1 MITNSLD
8 WPARKDELIAQMRT
22 LPYSRDFSKMLVN
35 IDTMVLRLSNAEV
48 VARRNKR
55 PFDKLDEL
63 RAVNEAIDTLEQWM
77 IFGRLA
83 A

>member
-1 MITNSLD
+1 MITNSLE
-8 WPARKDELIAQMRT
+8 WHQRRSELQQQMQS

>member
-1 MITNSLD
+1 MITNSLE
-8 WPARKDELIAQMRT
+8 WHQRRSELQQQMQS
-22 LPYSRDFSKMLVN
+22 LPYNRELRKMLEN

-55 PFDKLDEL
+55 PFDELDAL
-63 RAVNEAIDTLEQWM
+63 RTVNEAIDTLEQWM

>member
-1 MITNSLD
+1 MITNSLE
-8 WPARKDELIAQMRT
+8 WHQRRSELQQQMQS
-22 LPYSRDFSKMLVN
+22 LPYNRELRKMLEN

-55 PFDKLDEL
+55 SFDKLDEL

>member
-1 MITNSLD
+1 MITNSLE
-8 WPARKDELIAQMRT
+8 WHQRRSELQQQMQS
-22 LPYSRDFSKMLVN
+22 LPYNRELRKMLEN
-35 IDTMVLRLSNAEV
+35 IDTMVLHLSNAEV

-55 PFDKLDEL
+55 PFDKLDAL
-63 RAVNEAIDTLEQWM
+63 RTVNEAIDTLEQWM

>member
-1 MITNSLD
+1 
-8 WPARKDELIAQMRT
+8 
-22 LPYSRDFSKMLVN
+22 MLEN

-55 PFDKLDEL
+55 SFDKLDEL